1 MHVESVNENS
11 TKRASCNSHIEEWL
25 ASSQL
30 DTALTNPLESSTE
43 VFASDSSLSLLGQT
57 PWKAG
62 MSVLHLPPT
71 HAKIGDA
78 VSVPSACLES
88 KGQQALLG
96 EHSRALQFENTVC
109 SRPYD
114 EYRESSMLP
123 TTSATPFGPYPWS
136 EIARNLM
143 AINPRDTLTLSPE
156 PPDLGAFRCEAV
168 VDDRESTNSSPEDD
182 VHSETDVDIRSVVTP
197 ATTFSPSSSSYTLS
211 GSNNS
216 YSTLNSLDR
225 TTSACTSCPLSPDQ
239 YELSGPTAVDIGI
252 APLVMAE
259 PEVTNPWPSWLRS
272 HNPTHSPGIPRSV
285 PLDCRLNTDLTSL
298 GFTWNTPTEYSY
310 QGTSPDQGASSVSL
324 PNACSFPNQMA
335 REVRLFKHNDSQTL
349 RPSDLWSPP
358 ADVHASELP
367 FPDMVYEARELDSS
381 KRAQLPVKKAASNFS
396 LAKLGS
402 HHSRAGT
409 YSNACPVRSSRF
421 PKCKKTHSS
430 DRLSGSRSQ
439 RRACDEFLV
448 RSKLAGKSYRDIR
461 LEGRFTEAESTLRG
475 RFRTLTK
482 RKEQRVRKPQW
493 HEKDVSCSFFFQ
505 LLERLSL
512 RTRQTNVLPA
522 LDQASQAGRRRGSGC
537 SAASSNT

>member
-1 MHVESVNENS
+1 MHVESVNEDS

-30 DTALTNPLESSTE
+30 DTALINQLESSTE
-43 VFASDSSLSLLGQT
+43 ALASDSSLSLLAQT
-57 PWKAG
+57 PWQAG
-62 MSVLHLPPT
+62 MSVLHLPAT

-78 VSVPSACLES
+78 VSVPSACLEF

-96 EHSRALQFENTVC
+96 EHSRALQFEDTVC

-123 TTSATPFGPYPWS
+123 TTGATPFGPYPWS

-156 PPDLGAFRCEAV
+156 SPDFGAFQCEAV
-168 VDDRESTNSSPEDD
+168 VEDRESTNS
-182 VHSETDVDIRSVVTP
+182 VHSEIDVDIRSVVTP
-197 ATTFSPSSSSYTLS
+197 ATTFSPTSSSYTLS

-216 YSTLNSLDR
+216 YSTLLSLDR
-225 TTSACTSCPLSPDQ
+225 TTSACTSCPLGPDQ
-239 YELSGPTAVDIGI
+239 YELSGPAAVDIGV

-259 PEVTNPWPSWLRS
+259 PEVINPWPSWLRS
-272 HNPTHSPGIPRSV
+272 HNLTHSPAVPRSV
-285 PLDCRLNTDLTSL
+285 PLDCRLNTDFTSL
-298 GFTWNTPTEYSY
+298 GITWNTSTEYSY
-310 QGTSPDQGASSVSL
+310 QGTPPDKGASTVSL
-324 PNACSFPNQMA
+324 PNACSFSKQMT
-335 REVRLFKHNDSQTL
+335 REVRLSKDNDSQTL
-349 RPSDLWSPP
+349 QPSELWSPP
-358 ADVHASELP
+358 ADVHASKLP

-409 YSNACPVRSSRF
+409 YSNACQVKSSCF

-430 DRLSGSRSQ
+430 DRPSDSRSQ

-493 HEKDVSCSFFFQ
+493 HEKDVSCSFFQ
-505 LLERLSL
+505 LLQRLSP
-512 RTRQTNVLPA
+512 RTCQTKVLPA
-522 LDQASQAGRRRGSGC
+522 LDQASQAGCRRGSGC